1 MSKKLITL
9 IIALIILGLAGLV
22 KAILDDA

>member
-9 IIALIILGLAGLV
+9 IVALIILGVWGLV

>member
-9 IIALIILGLAGLV
+9 IIALIILGVAGLV